1 MFAIFGIHYNTRTM
15 EINWNKELNAA
26 ITVCDKEGIIIYMN
40 DRAVS
45 DFIEYGGIKLIGTN
59 VLDCHP
65 EPSRIQLENI
75 LRNEKTDIYTTTK
88 EGIKKLVYQ
97 APWYK
102 NHKYMGI
109 VELSFEIP
117 SDIKNIER

>member
-1 MFAIFGIHYNTRTM
+1 M

-26 ITVCDKEGIIIYMN
+26 ITVCDKEGILIYMN

-45 DFIEYGGIKLIGTN
+45 NFVEYGGIKLIGTN

-65 EPSRIQLENI
+65 EPSRTQLENI
-75 LRNEKTDIYTTTK
+75 LRNEKTNIYTTIK
-88 EGIKKLVYQ
+88 EGIKKLFYQ

-109 VELSFEIP
+109 MELSFEIP
-117 SDIKNIER
+117 FDIKNIER